1 MKKRN
6 ITRLMAATLSLMLL
20 LTGCGEQA
28 GSSPVEASAG
38 TGAETEKPAETRA
51 PLVETPQTTLAPVE
65 QTGFGYVAGV
75 SQLSVENGT
84 PERLLLAGG
93 TMYLDVVDE
102 GGSHSLRNL
111 DTMDKLDAS
120 LAGDVLAV
128 CAAGDGFRYC
138 VRKDSGLEL
147 VSVSKDGTIS
157 ETVSLA
163 DSQNRYPLGLAVDG
177 EGYAY
182 LMLSDQVLVY
192 NSTGKR
198 VSALSLSAGEI
209 ASSIVCTEQGQ
220 VVLNVWSIQEDGSR
234 EGSVVLLNTESIGA
248 SLTEKRIAYQAYS
261 GLGGTV
267 LLSGGGNLYTLD
279 VEQEAMEAIL
289 GWIDTA
295 VNPDYVISVQPLSE
309 DRIYFLSR
317 TENGT
322 ELGVLKRV
330 PASEIPE
337 RTTVSLGVGEIS
349 PELLQLLHSR
359 AAEFNRNNAD
369 VRMRLVDYSVYADG
383 NQRLMED
390 AAQLDLVLG
399 APDSLEQ
406 MELLS
411 LDSLMDEEVGD
422 NTLLPGLCS
431 AVKTGESTR
440 WLPVYFT
447 VKTLAGNR
455 QLVGEQ
461 EGWTPEEFS
470 TAVEAHQELAV
481 MRLSN
486 CYDVLDALLSVA
498 DLDSDAFVSV
508 LEAAAG
514 IPVEDSAIYDLEAN
528 GDTSA
533 VNALK
538 NKTLLLEPVEL
549 RSFMELK
556 ALEKS
561 VGEDLVLKG
570 YPASTGNGAYLH
582 VPAAVGISPGS
593 RNANEAWQVLKVLL
607 CENDSFLSQDGF
619 GFPVLRADFDA
630 MAEEAMK
637 KVSFRDDSGNL
648 VEQNPVI
655 WLDEEAVEVE
665 PFTDSEIDSFQTY
678 LAGCSGIAGR
688 SLGLKQAAREAL
700 KRILENGISPEEAA
714 RDLTTE

>member
-1 MKKRN
+1 MKRKN
-6 ITRLMAATLSLMLL
+6 ITRLIAVALSLLLL
-20 LTGCGEQA
+20 LTACGEPA
-28 GSSPVEASAG
+28 GSSHAEASAG
-38 TGAETEKPAETRA
+38 SAAETEKPAETRA
-51 PLVETPQTTLAPVE
+51 PVVETPQTTLAPVE
-65 QTGFGYVAGV
+65 QTGFGYVAEV

-84 PERLLLAGG
+84 PERLLLTGG
-93 TMYLDVVDE
+93 TMYLDVVDDT
-102 GGSHSLRNL
+102 GSHSLRNL
-111 DTMDKLDAS
+111 DTMDKVDAD

-138 VRKDSGLEL
+138 VKKDSELEL
-147 VSVSKDGTIS
+147 VSVSTDGTIL

-182 LMLSDQVLVY
+182 LMLSGQVLVY

-198 VSALSLSAGEI
+198 VSELSLSAGEI
-209 ASSIVCTEQGQ
+209 ASSIARTEQGQ
-220 VVLNVWSIQEDGSR
+220 VVLNIWSIQEDGSR

-248 SLTEKRIAYQAYS
+248 SLTDKRIAYQAYS

-279 VEQEAMEAIL
+279 VEHETMEAIL

-309 DRIYFLSR
+309 DRLYFLSR

-322 ELGVLKRV
+322 ELGILKRV

-359 AAEFNRNNAD
+359 AAEFNQNSQD
-369 VRMRLVDYSVYADG
+369 VRVRLVDYSVYSDG
-383 NQRLMED
+383 NARLTED
-390 AAQLDLVLG
+390 VADLDLVLG
-399 APDSLEQ
+399 APETLQ
-406 MELLS
+406 RMELLT
-411 LDSLMDEEVGD
+411 LDSLMDEAVGE
-422 NTLLPGLCS
+422 NSLLPGMCS
-431 AVKTGESTR
+431 AIRTENSIR

-461 EGWTPEEFS
+461 EGWTSEEFS
-470 TAVEAHQELAV
+470 AAVREHQELAV

-498 DLDSDAFVSV
+498 DFDSDSMTSI
-508 LEAAAG
+508 LEAAAS
-514 IPVEDSAIYDLEAN
+514 IPVDDGAIYELEAN
-528 GDTSA
+528 GASNA
-533 VNALK
+533 AAALK
-538 NKTLLLEPVEL
+538 DQTLLLEPVEL

-570 YPASTGNGAYLH
+570 YPTLTGNGAYLH
-582 VPAAVGISPGS
+582 VPVAVGISAGS
-593 RNANEAWQVLKVLL
+593 QYTNEAWQVLKVLL
-607 CENDSFLSQDGF
+607 CGNDSFLSQEGL
-619 GFPVLRADFDA
+619 GFPVLQADFDA

-655 WLDEEAVEVE
+655 WLDGEAVEVE
-665 PFTDSEIDSFQTY
+665 PFTGSEIDSFQTY
-678 LAGCSGIAGR
+678 LEGCSGIAGR
-688 SLGLKQAAREAL
+688 SADLKQAARDAL
-700 KRILENGISPEEAA
+700 KGILESGISPEEAA